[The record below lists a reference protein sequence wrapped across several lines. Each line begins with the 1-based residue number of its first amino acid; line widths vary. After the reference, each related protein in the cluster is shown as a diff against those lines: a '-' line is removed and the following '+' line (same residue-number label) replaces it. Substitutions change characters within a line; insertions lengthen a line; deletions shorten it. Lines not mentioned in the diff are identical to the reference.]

1 MTNNNLINLGLN
13 EEILKEKNLYN
24 EELFLGRVSI
34 QQKGIYNVFTEE
46 GEIKAQI
53 SGKFKHET
61 ISNEDFPM
69 VGDWV
74 LLDRDNDKNGNAI
87 IHHKLNRKS
96 VFKRKIAGNTSES
109 QIVGTNIDT
118 IFLCMALNNDFNLR
132 RLERYIA
139 GAYDSLANPVI
150 VLTKSD
156 LCFNVEEKLIE
167 IESIAIGI
175 DIIVT
180 SSVLDEGIEKVK
192 EYISKGKTV
201 AFIGSSG
208 IGKSTIINKLLGEER
223 LKTNTISENDKGRH
237 TTTYRQMLL
246 LDDGGVLIDTPGM
259 REFGVVGADI
269 EKGFSD
275 IEELALRCK
284 FSNCSHTKE
293 KGCAILEAIENG
305 ELTEERFKNY
315 KKIQR
320 ESAYNSLKSSKQLE
334 KQKIISMFG
343 SMKNMK
349 NMTRHIKNKK
359 MH

>member
-1 MTNNNLINLGLN
+1 M
-13 EEILKEKNLYN
+13 
-24 EELFLGRVSI
+24 
-34 QQKGIYNVFTEE
+34 
-46 GEIKAQI
+46 
-53 SGKFKHET
+53 
-61 ISNEDFPM
+61 
-69 VGDWV
+69 
-74 LLDRDNDKNGNAI
+74 LLDRNNDKNGNAI
-87 IHHKLNRKS
+87 IQHRLNRKS
-96 VFKRKIAGNTSES
+96 IFKRKMSGNTSES

-139 GAYDSLANPVI
+139 AAYDSLANPIV

-156 LCFNVEEKLIE
+156 LCFNIEEKLVE

-180 SSVLDEGIEKVK
+180 SSVLDEGIENIKK
-192 EYISKGKTV
+192 YIAKGKTV

-223 LKTNTISENDKGRH
+223 LKTNDISENDKGRH

-246 LDDGGVLIDTPGM
+246 LENGGVLMDTPGM
-259 REFGVVGADI
+259 RELGVVGANI
-269 EKGFSD
+269 EKSFND

-315 KKIQR
+315 KKLQR

-334 KQKIISMFG
+334 KQKVVSMFG

-349 NMTRHIKNKK
+349 NMTRHIKNKNK
-359 MH
+359 Y

>member
-1 MTNNNLINLGLN
+1 MENNNLINLGLN
-13 EEILKEKNLYN
+13 EEILKEKNLYSK
-24 EELFLGRVSI
+24 ELFLGRISI

-46 GEIKAQI
+46 GEIKAQV
-53 SGKFKHET
+53 SGKFKHEA
-61 ISNEDFPM
+61 ISNIEFPV

-74 LLDRDNDKNGNAI
+74 LLDRNNDKNGNAI
-87 IHHKLNRKS
+87 IQHRLNRKS
-96 VFKRKIAGNTSES
+96 IFKRKMSGNTSES

-139 GAYDSLANPVI
+139 AAYDSSARPII

-156 LCFNVEEKLIE
+156 LCFNIEEKLVE

-180 SSVLDEGIEKVK
+180 SSVLDEGIENIKK
-192 EYISKGKTV
+192 YIAKGKTV

-223 LKTNTISENDKGRH
+223 LKTNAISENDKGRH

-246 LDDGGVLIDTPGM
+246 LENGGVLMDTPGM
-259 REFGVVGADI
+259 RELGVVGANI
-269 EKGFSD
+269 EKSFND

-315 KKIQR
+315 KKLQR

-334 KQKIISMFG
+334 KQKVVSMFG

-349 NMTRHIKNKK
+349 NMTRHIKNKNK
-359 MH
+359 Y

>member
-1 MTNNNLINLGLN
+1 MENNNLINLGLN
-13 EEILKEKNLYN
+13 EEILKEKNLYSK
-24 EELFLGRVSI
+24 ELFLGRISI

-46 GEIKAQI
+46 GEIKAQV
-53 SGKFKHET
+53 SGKFKHAA
-61 ISNEDFPM
+61 ISNIEFPV

-74 LLDRDNDKNGNAI
+74 LLDRNDDQNGNAI
-87 IHHKLNRKS
+87 IQHTLNRKS
-96 VFKRKIAGNTSES
+96 IFKRKMSGNTSES
-109 QIVGTNIDT
+109 QIVGTNIDI

-139 GAYDSLANPVI
+139 AAYDSSANPII

-156 LCFNVEEKLIE
+156 LCFNIDEKLVE

-180 SSVLDEGIEKVK
+180 SSVLDEGIENIKK
-192 EYISKGKTV
+192 YISKGKTV
-201 AFIGSSG
+201 AFVGSSG

-223 LKTNTISENDKGRH
+223 LKTNAISENDKGRH

-246 LDDGGVLIDTPGM
+246 LENGGVLMDTPGM
-259 REFGVVGADI
+259 REIGVVGANI
-269 EKGFSD
+269 EKSFND

-284 FSNCSHTKE
+284 FSNCSHSKE

-315 KKIQR
+315 KKLQR

-334 KQKIISMFG
+334 KQKVVSMFG

-349 NMTRHIKNKK
+349 NMTRHIKNKNK
-359 MH
+359 Y

>member
-1 MTNNNLINLGLN
+1 MENNNLINLGLN
-13 EEILKEKNLYN
+13 EEILKEKNLYSK
-24 EELFLGRVSI
+24 ELFLGRISI

-46 GEIKAQI
+46 GEIKAQV
-53 SGKFKHET
+53 SGKFKHEA
-61 ISNEDFPM
+61 ISNIEFPV

-74 LLDRDNDKNGNAI
+74 LLDRNDDQNGNAI
-87 IHHKLNRKS
+87 IQHTLNRKS
-96 VFKRKIAGNTSES
+96 IFKRKMSGNTSES
-109 QIVGTNIDT
+109 QIVGTNIDI

-139 GAYDSLANPVI
+139 AAYDSSANPII

-156 LCFNVEEKLIE
+156 LCFNIDEKLVE

-180 SSVLDEGIEKVK
+180 SSVLDEGIENIKK
-192 EYISKGKTV
+192 YISKGKTV
-201 AFIGSSG
+201 AFVGSSG

-223 LKTNTISENDKGRH
+223 LKTNAISENDKGRH

-246 LDDGGVLIDTPGM
+246 LENGGVLMDTPGM
-259 REFGVVGADI
+259 REIGVVGANI
-269 EKGFSD
+269 EKSFND

-315 KKIQR
+315 KKLQR

-334 KQKIISMFG
+334 KQKVVSMFG

-349 NMTRHIKNKK
+349 NMTRHIKNKNK
-359 MH
+359 Y